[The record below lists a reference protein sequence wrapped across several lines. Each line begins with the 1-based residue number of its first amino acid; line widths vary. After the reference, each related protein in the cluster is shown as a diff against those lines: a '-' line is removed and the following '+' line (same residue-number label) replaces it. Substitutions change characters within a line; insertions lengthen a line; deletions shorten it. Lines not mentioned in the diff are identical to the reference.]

1 MLLEIVQARKTF
13 GEIPALEGVDLR
25 LQPREKLALLG
36 PNGAGKTTLVRAAF
50 DATEPARLRQ
60 LRWDHR

>member
-36 PNGAGKTTLVRAAF
+36 PNGAGKTTLV
-50 DATEPARLRQ
+50 LRKKN
-60 LRWDHR
+60 HRPSSGCFPPG